1 MKKILFL
8 VAAFAFLAAASDEPR
23 KTDDPWPPKIPKLK
37 RTDSMTGQLYLELI
51 DLQKKRMDPV
61 TTKLVGEPSERE
73 KQVHALLVAELLR
86 K

>member
-1 MKKILFL
+1 MKRILFL
-8 VAAFAFLAAASDEPR
+8 VAALSLIAAS
-23 KTDDPWPPKIPKLK
+23 DDPWPPKIPKLK